1 MGSTQKKAILR
12 MQDGSWLA
20 GYLPAAGFIRAGA
33 VELLDLS
40 ARRQAISLPSLRW
53 ICFVRDF
60 NSGEPANPERLLRT
74 TFSSRPRLAGLWLH
88 LVLSDGSELEGV
100 AANDATLLDP
110 NGLLLTPPDTRSN
123 TQRLFIPRSSVREF
137 NIVAVVGTAPAKRK
151 PPVADPDWRGAGQ
164 GDLFPAATPRA
175 V

>member
-1 MGSTQKKAILR
+1 MGGTQKKAILR

-20 GYLPAAGFIRAGA
+20 GYLPAGDFVRAGA

-40 ARRQAISLPSLRW
+40 ARRQTIVLQSLRW

-74 TFSSRPRLAGLWLH
+74 TFASRPRLAGLWLR
-88 LVLSDGSELEGV
+88 LTLTDNSELEGV

-137 NIVAVVGTAPAKRK
+137 TVIAVVGTATAQRK
-151 PPVADPDWRGAGQ
+151 PPAVAPDRRAGQ
-164 GDLFPAATPRA
+164 GDLFSAANPKA